1 MQIPTKGE
9 QSSNCHYPS
18 FDYGSE
24 LASLS
29 LGYEIFGGK
38 CFYKAVAK
46 VQLQNNFCILV
57 HIFSSIFLNCIL
69 ISVPRLHE

>member
-1 MQIPTKGE
+1 MQIPTKRE

-46 VQLQNNFCILV
+46 VQLQNYFCVLV
-57 HIFSSIFLNCIL
+57 HIFSLHYFSCIL
-69 ISVPRLHE
+69 I